1 MGYDDLEMNLL
12 LDISIVFVRNV
23 HLEGGGG
30 AGGGGERS
38 GLLFFRTGR
47 ISSSCS

>member
-23 HLEGGGG
+23 HLEGG

>member
-23 HLEGGGG
+23 HVEGGG